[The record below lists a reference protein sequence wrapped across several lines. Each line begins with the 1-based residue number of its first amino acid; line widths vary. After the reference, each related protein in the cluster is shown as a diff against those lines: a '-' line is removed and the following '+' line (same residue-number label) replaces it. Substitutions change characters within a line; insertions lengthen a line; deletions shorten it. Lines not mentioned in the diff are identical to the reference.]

1 VRAVPKA
8 SKIDR
13 PHRVRTAPPLRRCSA
28 PTLTPMLRAYVCQ
41 STVSLSSRGR
51 SFGISQSLPC
61 ACAAKTATAFGLR
74 RRSASARRPVWEVGG
89 RHGQL
94 LDAGHAHRPPARHWW
109 LRWHFRS
116 DQFHGMSCASAC
128 IYRVG
133 HIHHACAYEQHA
145 ECSESRVRGHPIL
158 CTGPPPRDPPRDLTR
173 PLLS

>member
-1 VRAVPKA
+1 VPKA

-109 LRWHFRS
+109 LRRADRS
-116 DQFHGMSCASAC
+116 VVDQAGSRERQREPTTDGGKSRSVTHESNCAC
-128 IYRVG
+128 R
-133 HIHHACAYEQHA
+133 
-145 ECSESRVRGHPIL
+145 
-158 CTGPPPRDPPRDLTR
+158 PPMIR
-173 PLLS
+173 PAQAKAGTMMR